1 MPAWLSASEQ
11 VGFARSYEA
20 QVDEVFRRN
29 PVGQRAVRLVSGML
43 RALPVYA
50 VEGDDRAAEIVGSDG
65 LLEGIA
71 AQLLLHGNSYA
82 GTAASIG
89 YGVRAFAKLAIG
101 DGTFNFDGARRHMT
115 MAAEPGS
122 GTWARGDVV
131 YNRDPSAGGKLGW
144 VCVTGGAP
152 GTWKAFGSIDP

>member
-1 MPAWLSASEQ
+1 MVETGGLRSFYPSSASDMKFGAAAGD
-11 VGFARSYEA
+11 VLAAAGNGYTNTAY
-20 QVDEVFRRN
+20 
-29 PVGQRAVRLVSGML
+29 L
-43 RALPVYA
+43 RQAGADLYTQI
-50 VEGDDRAAEIVGSDG
+50 GN
-65 LLEGIA
+65 GIA
-71 AQLLLHGNSYA
+71 DRDSVWTGVGTTYKM
-82 GTAASIG
+82 GTAGSIG

-144 VCVTGGAP
+144 VCVVGGAP
-152 GTWKAFGSIDP
+152 GTWKAFGTIDP